1 MSEQTASQHHLIVF
15 MEKQRKRQRMSWE
28 AIAKQAG
35 MNEKTIFRWRKR
47 KTTPSISD
55 IERVYDVLGFNI
67 VPIRRATLGDPK

>member
-1 MSEQTASQHHLIVF
+1 MSEQTAAQHHLIVF
-15 MEKQRKRQRMSWE
+15 LEKQRKRQRISWE
-28 AIAKQAG
+28 AIARQAG

-67 VPIRRATLGDPK
+67 VPIRRAALGEKE

>member
-15 MEKQRKRQRMSWE
+15 MEKQKQLQKISWE
-28 AIAKQAG
+28 SLSRQAG
-35 MNEKTIFRWRKR
+35 FDDKTIYRWRRR

-67 VPIRRATLGDPK
+67 VPIRRAGENE